1 MGAAEPVRCH
11 VWIRL
16 SGGIGVDDGDDLV
29 TRGFGV
35 RAPLEDERHRG
46 VAVRSVA
53 ARPEGVRRALV
64 RGLAAHVDSTGDD
77 GVEFAATQCAR
88 GDAQRGDPGEFLAGD
103 GEAEPAEVTL
113 GVDAVGRDIR
123 HGSDDAVGGQSRGGL
138 GVSGKPAIIV
148 GVLHPQPLARDG
160 GVAPHADDHPG
171 AVRVGADI
179 GKCLARCG
187 QHRRLLGE
195 AGLEFHGRKAQSGE
209 FEFHCVQRVWVCR
222 RAECAPTE
230 RPRVARIAGDH
241 THAADDDVA
250 DGRRPPRRRAAR
262 RLVVR
267 HDQVGV
273 VPAEAEVADRRAF
286 DRAVPRC
293 GGGRDGEGCLRE
305 RGSRVVAQR
314 RWGHRRLHRREHID
328 QAGRAGDGDGVSQ
341 IALERAQ
348 PQRHLAVGGDD
359 ALKFGRIPE

>member
-1 MGAAEPVRCH
+1 MGAAEPLRRHVR
-11 VWIRL
+11 IRL
-16 SGGIGVDDGDDLV
+16 PSGTGVDDSDDLV
-29 TRGFGV
+29 ARSFGV
-35 RAPLEDERHRG
+35 CAPLEDERHRR
-46 VAVRSVA
+46 VAVRSST
-53 ARPEGVRRALV
+53 ARPEGVRGALM
-64 RGLAAHVDSTGDD
+64 RGLATHVDSAGDD
-77 GVEFAATQCAR
+77 GVEFAATQCTR

-113 GVDAVGRDIR
+113 GVDAIGRDVR
-123 HGSDDAVGGQSRGGL
+123 HCSDDTVGGQSRGGL

-148 GVLHPQPLARDG
+148 GVLHPQPLTRDS

-171 AVRVGADI
+171 AVRVGADVLE
-179 GKCLARCG
+179 CLARRG

-209 FEFHCVQRVWVCR
+209 IEFHRVQRVRVR
-222 RAECAPTE
+222 RRTECAPAE

-241 THAADDDVA
+241 THAADNDVA
-250 DGRRPPRRRAAR
+250 CGRRPPRRRPAR

-273 VPAEAEVADRRAF
+273 VPAEAEVAHRRPF
-286 DRAVPRC
+286 DRAVPRR
-293 GGGRDGEGCLRE
+293 GGGRDGEGRLRE

-314 RWGHRRLHRREHID
+314 RWGHRRLHGGEHID
-328 QAGRAGDGDGVSQ
+328 QARRAGDGDGVAQ

-348 PQRHLAVGGDD
+348 PQRHLAVRGDD